1 MLVNLLYQEFYFFRW
16 KAIGEENSENLHPRF
31 ILTESGGM
39 HFDYGLDTGDGNNLV
54 SLLENN
60 IYNELW
66 NQFSQDSEAFEHV
79 DSWLLK
85 DGEVC
90 KL

>member
-1 MLVNLLYQEFYFFRW
+1 
-16 KAIGEENSENLHPRF
+16 
-31 ILTESGGM
+31 M
-39 HFDYGLDTGDGNNLV
+39 HFDYGLDTGDGTNLV

-66 NQFSQDSEAFEHV
+66 NQYSQDSEAFEPV

-85 DGEVC
+85 DGLVK